1 MAAARSL
8 EQQRDMPLAIRTRLY
23 QAFGIEAACKH
34 DAHQLTCRATL
45 TTSTPHTVT
54 ATLA

>member
-8 EQQRDMPLAIRTRLY
+8 EQQRDMPLAIRTRPY